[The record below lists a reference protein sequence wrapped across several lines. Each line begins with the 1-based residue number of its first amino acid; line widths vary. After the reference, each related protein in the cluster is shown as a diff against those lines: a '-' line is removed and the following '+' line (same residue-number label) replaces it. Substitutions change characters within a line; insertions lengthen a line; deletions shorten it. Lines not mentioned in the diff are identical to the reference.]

1 MSRALAVRS
10 RQRTR
15 LRLEVICS
23 KESKTATMKAPD
35 VERMVVQ
42 IARGAVV
49 IRVESVDQTMSLRS
63 DRNHHQWKIG
73 GTDGVDR
80 VTIVE
85 SVTATRRHRRAI

>member
-1 MSRALAVRS
+1 MSLALAVRS

-15 LRLEVICS
+15 LHLEVICS

-49 IRVESVDQTMSLRS
+49 MRVESVDPMTSLFS
-63 DRNHHQWKIG
+63 NRNHHQWKIG
-73 GTDGVDR
+73 ETDGVDR

-85 SVTATRRHRRAI
+85 SVMATRRHQSAI